1 MCYSLFIEFLKGTK
15 NMLHITICDD
25 EQTQLTLL
33 ESFVTEWARLQ
44 KYEPEINLCQNADQ
58 FLFWQEEKK
67 EPDIILLDIDMP
79 GMDGLSLARKLRS
92 DGRAAQIIFI
102 TGLTDYVL
110 EGYDVEAVS
119 YLIKPVKK
127 ERLFSCLDK
136 AKERCGRQAP
146 TLLLETPGGA
156 ARIKLADICY
166 LESDAHDTQ
175 VHFILSPNSPS
186 GNFPHAAE
194 LMNTCPS
201 DAIRCKTGIHE
212 LEIQLQAQSR
222 SFFKIHRSYLVNLSY
237 VSKITRKDVLMDTGE
252 ILPVARGRW
261 EALNKAYLDYYRQ
274 KQV

>member
-1 MCYSLFIEFLKGTK
+1 
-15 NMLHITICDD
+15 MLHITICDD

-33 ESFVTEWARLQ
+33 KSFVTEWARLQ

-110 EGYDVEAVS
+110 EGYDVEAIS

-146 TLLLETPGGA
+146 ALLLETPGGA
-156 ARIKLADICY
+156 ARVKLADICY

-186 GNFPHAAE
+186 GHFPHAAE
-194 LMNTCPS
+194 SMNACPS